1 MSKGYIQEFK
11 EFAVK
16 GNVIDLAVGVVIGV
30 AFGKITTSIVNDV
43 IMPVIGYL
51 TGGISFS
58 EKEFVL
64 PAVMEGAQSA
74 TIKYGVLVDSLLN
87 FLIVAMA
94 MFVVVKLIN
103 NLKRKQV
110 AEPTKDAPLSAE
122 VALLTEIRDT
132 LKGGKSSVS
141 KKTSTKRKAA
151 TKKTVKN

>member
-16 GNVIDLAVGVVIGV
+16 GNVIDLAVGVVIGI
-30 AFGKITTSIVNDV
+30 AFGKITTSVVNDV

-64 PAVMEGAQSA
+64 PAVIEGTQSA

-87 FLIVAMA
+87 FLIVAMT
-94 MFVVVKLIN
+94 MFIVVKMVN

-110 AEPTKDAPLSAE
+110 AAPAQGAPLSEE
-122 VALLTEIRDT
+122 VALLTEIRDA
-132 LKGGKSSVS
+132 LKGGKASTV
-141 KKTSTKRKAA
+141 KKTSTKKKAA
-151 TKKTVKN
+151 TKKTAK